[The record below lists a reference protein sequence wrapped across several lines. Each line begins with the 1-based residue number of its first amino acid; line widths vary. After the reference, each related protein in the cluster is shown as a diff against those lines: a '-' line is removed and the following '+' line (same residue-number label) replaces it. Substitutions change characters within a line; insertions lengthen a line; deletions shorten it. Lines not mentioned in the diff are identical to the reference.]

1 MFKNIQIINQND
13 KPAFVVIPFE
23 EFQKWTA
30 EKGVTENSSDDKF
43 PLEVAEMHAVKNYSL
58 IKAWRIFKGKTQK
71 EMADALGITQG
82 AFSQIEKSA
91 TNQTETLNRVANA
104 LGISA
109 ELLEL

>member
-1 MFKNIQIINQND
+1 MD
-13 KPAFVVIPFE
+13 GG
-23 EFQKWTA
+23 
-30 EKGVTENSSDDKF
+30 KGVTENSSDDKF

-91 TNQTETLNRVANA
+91 TNQTETLNRVANV
-104 LGISA
+104 LGISV